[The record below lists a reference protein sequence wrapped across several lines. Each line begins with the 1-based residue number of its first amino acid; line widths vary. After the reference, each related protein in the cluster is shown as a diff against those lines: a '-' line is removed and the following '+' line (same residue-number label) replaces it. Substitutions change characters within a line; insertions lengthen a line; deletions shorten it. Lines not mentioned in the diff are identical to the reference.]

1 MWYLES
7 ISARN
12 ICSFRQ
18 LDYTLQQGVT
28 TLIFGHNADNENQK
42 SNGSGKS
49 TLIET
54 VALGITGSP
63 LRKVSPSEIIND
75 SAEDCYVQ
83 LRLANRATGEGL
95 VVEREI
101 YRKGTS
107 VVRCTV
113 QHGGAE
119 QEIAQASV
127 DAYNKYILDRLGITR
142 DELFSSFI
150 LSKHRYQDFL
160 SLSDKDKKDVI
171 NRFSNGIL
179 VDQAIA
185 QVEADLEPLRAKLR
199 ETDLELAGIDG
210 RIEML
215 SEQIRTEE
223 DGRREKERSKQEKID
238 CIKDTIAR
246 KRALIRDCEAGIEYQ
261 KLLNDTV
268 ADIDKELQT
277 LEDSDTPLGECI
289 AGVRQILTSLPACK
303 ITDWTKIVATRNRE
317 IADARTEIDK
327 WTQIIANT
335 GQKIA
340 RAQADFLALQS
351 EYRIFIQDADNKDDS
366 LKAEMQSLAERLS
379 SANTTQEELQ
389 KRRRTISAA
398 IETLNAKLAGTVTC
412 PACGHEFLVSD
423 EDFDVTG
430 AQAELE
436 HRQTDL
442 KDVGDNLLDS
452 QLEAEKVEMMMVHV
466 RNESRNL
473 AGFREQWKDRIAKGE
488 RAVQAAEYEM
498 EGARFNI
505 KRVQDFVAARTKEV
519 EDMRRS
525 LFDEAYEGIDAAK
538 KTGERIIAEHGEQ
551 ISAANSSIETLQ
563 QTITEL
569 ETSTGSR
576 LIASLKESLKS
587 YRKKSAGVLEN
598 KTALESRV
606 NALTTQVQV
615 FSQFRTHLAN
625 TKINALSAMMNQVLS
640 DLGSD
645 LRITLS
651 GYTQLKSGAI
661 REKISVS
668 IIRDGMDCGSFG
680 KFSEG
685 EKMRVNLSSVIA
697 MQRLVNGNC
706 DVDKGLDLLVID
718 ELGDSLD
725 ETGLAS
731 TFSAINKLGLTAL
744 VVSHGLTNEGYPYKL
759 QIVKENGESRIDNG

>member
-1 MWYLES
+1 MWYLERV
-7 ISARN
+7 SARN

-49 TLIET
+49 TLIEA
-54 VALGITGSP
+54 VAFGITGSP
-63 LRKVSPSEIIND
+63 LRKVRSEEIIND
-75 SAEDCYVQ
+75 GAEDCYVQ

-107 VVRCTV
+107 AVRCTIHYDGTEEEV
-113 QHGGAE
+113 
-119 QEIAQASV
+119 AQASV

-160 SLSDKDKKDVI
+160 SSSDKDKKDVI

-179 VDQAIA
+179 VDRAIA

-199 ETDLELAGIDG
+199 DADLELAGIDG

-215 SEQIRTEE
+215 SEQILSEE
-223 DGRREKERSKQEKID
+223 DGRREKERSKQEKIA
-238 CIKDTIAR
+238 CIKDTIAQ
-246 KRALIRDCEAGIEYQ
+246 KRALIRDCEAGIGYQ
-261 KLLNDTV
+261 KLMADTV
-268 ADIDKELQT
+268 AGIDRELQQ
-277 LEDSDTPLGECI
+277 LEDSDTPLGECM
-289 AGVRQILTSLPACK
+289 ASVRQILAPFPECK
-303 ITDWTKIVATRNRE
+303 ITDWTQIVATKNRE

-340 RAQADFLALQS
+340 RAQTDLMALQS
-351 EYRIFIQDADNKDDS
+351 EYRMFTQDAEGKECD

-379 SANTTQEELQ
+379 SAAAAQQELK
-389 KRRRTISAA
+389 KRRRDISAA
-398 IETLNAKLAGTVTC
+398 VETLNAKLAGTVTC

-436 HRQTDL
+436 RRQADL
-442 KDVGDNLLDS
+442 KDVGDSLLDTE
-452 QLEAEKVEMMMVHV
+452 LEAEKVEMMMVHV

-473 AGFREQWKDRIAKGE
+473 SDFREQWKDRLSKGE

-505 KRVQDFVAARTKEV
+505 KRVQDFVAARSREV
-519 EDMRRS
+519 EEMRRS
-525 LFDEAYEGIDAAK
+525 LFDEAYDGIDAAK
-538 KTGERIIAEHGEQ
+538 KTGERTIAEFGEQ

-569 ETSTGSR
+569 ETTTGSQ
-576 LIASLKESLKS
+576 LITSLKESLKS
-587 YRKKSAGVLEN
+587 YRKKSAGVLEE

-606 NALTTQVQV
+606 NSLTTQIQV

-625 TKINALSAMMNQVLS
+625 TKINALSAMMNQVLA

-685 EKMRVNLSSVIA
+685 EKMRVNLSSIIA

-706 DVDKGLDLLVID
+706 DDGKGLDLLVID

-759 QIVKENGESRIDNG
+759 QIVKENGESRIDNR

>member
-1 MWYLES
+1 MWYLDHLT
-7 ISARN
+7 ARN

-49 TLIET
+49 TLIE
-54 VALGITGSP
+54 AIAFGITGSP
-63 LRKVSPSEIIND
+63 LRKVRSEEIIND
-75 SAEDCYVQ
+75 SAEACNVQ
-83 LRLANRATGEGL
+83 LRFANRVTGEVL
-95 VVEREI
+95 ILEREI

-107 VVRCTV
+107 DVRCTLKSNGIEKEV
-113 QHGGAE
+113 V
-119 QEIAQASV
+119 QASV
-127 DAYNKYILDRLGITR
+127 DAYNKYILERLGITR

-160 SLSDKDKKDVI
+160 SSSDKDKKDVI

-199 ETDLELAGIDG
+199 DADLELAGIDG

-246 KRALIRDCEAGIEYQ
+246 KRALIRDCEAGIGYQ

-289 AGVRQILTSLPACK
+289 AGVRQILTPLPACK

-340 RAQADFLALQS
+340 RAQADLLALQS

-379 SANTTQEELQ
+379 SANTAQEELQ
-389 KRRRTISAA
+389 KRRRIISAA

-436 HRQTDL
+436 RRQTDL

-466 RNESRNL
+466 RNESRSL
-473 AGFREQWKDRIAKGE
+473 ADFREQWKDRIAKGE

-525 LFDEAYEGIDAAK
+525 LFDEAYEGIDTAK
-538 KTGERIIAEHGEQ
+538 KTGERIIAEYGEQ

-606 NALTTQVQV
+606 NALTTQIQV

-759 QIVKENGESRIDNG
+759 QIVKENGLSYIK

>member
-1 MWYLES
+1 MWYLDHLT
-7 ISARN
+7 ARN

-49 TLIET
+49 TLIE
-54 VALGITGSP
+54 AIAFGITGSP
-63 LRKVSPSEIIND
+63 LRKVRSEEIIND
-75 SAEDCYVQ
+75 SAEACNVQ
-83 LRLANRATGEGL
+83 LRFANRVTGEVL
-95 VVEREI
+95 ILEREI

-107 VVRCTV
+107 DVRCTLKSNGIEKEV
-113 QHGGAE
+113 V
-119 QEIAQASV
+119 QASV
-127 DAYNKYILDRLGITR
+127 DAYNKYILERLGITR

-160 SLSDKDKKDVI
+160 SSSDKDKKDVI

-199 ETDLELAGIDG
+199 DADLELAGIDG

-246 KRALIRDCEAGIEYQ
+246 KRALIRDCEAGIGYQ

-289 AGVRQILTSLPACK
+289 AGVRQILTPLPACK
-303 ITDWTKIVATRNRE
+303 ITDWTKIVATRNHE

-340 RAQADFLALQS
+340 RAQADLFALQS

-366 LKAEMQSLAERLS
+366 LKAEMQSLSERLS
-379 SANTTQEELQ
+379 SANTAQEELQ
-389 KRRRTISAA
+389 KRRRIISAA

-436 HRQTDL
+436 RRQTDL

-452 QLEAEKVEMMMVHV
+452 QLEAEKVEMMIVHV
-466 RNESRNL
+466 RNESRSL
-473 AGFREQWKDRIAKGE
+473 ADFREQWKDRIAKGE

-525 LFDEAYEGIDAAK
+525 LFDEAYEGIDTAK

-606 NALTTQVQV
+606 NALTTQIQV

-625 TKINALSAMMNQVLS
+625 TKINALSAMMNQVLA

-759 QIVKENGESRIDNG
+759 QIVKENGLSYIK

>member
-1 MWYLES
+1 MWYLDHLT
-7 ISARN
+7 ARN

-49 TLIET
+49 TLIE
-54 VALGITGSP
+54 AIAFGITGSP
-63 LRKVSPSEIIND
+63 LRKVRSEEIIND
-75 SAEDCYVQ
+75 SAEACNVQ
-83 LRLANRATGEGL
+83 LRFANRVTGEVL
-95 VVEREI
+95 ILEREI

-107 VVRCTV
+107 DVRCTLKSNGIEKEV
-113 QHGGAE
+113 V
-119 QEIAQASV
+119 QASV
-127 DAYNKYILDRLGITR
+127 DAYNKYILERLGITR

-160 SLSDKDKKDVI
+160 SSSDKDKKDVI

-199 ETDLELAGIDG
+199 DADLELAGIDG

-246 KRALIRDCEAGIEYQ
+246 KRALIRDCEAGIGYQ

-289 AGVRQILTSLPACK
+289 AGVRQILTPLPACK

-340 RAQADFLALQS
+340 RAQADLFALQS

-366 LKAEMQSLAERLS
+366 LKAEMQSLSERLS
-379 SANTTQEELQ
+379 SANTAQEELQ
-389 KRRRTISAA
+389 KRRRIISAA

-436 HRQTDL
+436 RRQTDL

-452 QLEAEKVEMMMVHV
+452 QLEAEKVEMMIVHV
-466 RNESRNL
+466 RNESRSL
-473 AGFREQWKDRIAKGE
+473 ADFREQWKDRIAKGE

-525 LFDEAYEGIDAAK
+525 LFDEAYEGIDTAK

-606 NALTTQVQV
+606 NALTTQIQV

-759 QIVKENGESRIDNG
+759 QIVKENGLSYIK

>member
-1 MWYLES
+1 MWYLDHLT
-7 ISARN
+7 ARN

-49 TLIET
+49 TLIE
-54 VALGITGSP
+54 AIAFGITGSP
-63 LRKVSPSEIIND
+63 LRKVRSEEIIND
-75 SAEDCYVQ
+75 SAEACNVQ
-83 LRLANRATGEGL
+83 LRFANRVTGEVL
-95 VVEREI
+95 ILEREI

-107 VVRCTV
+107 DVRCTLKSNGIEKEV
-113 QHGGAE
+113 V
-119 QEIAQASV
+119 QASV
-127 DAYNKYILDRLGITR
+127 DAYNKYILERLGITR

-160 SLSDKDKKDVI
+160 SSSDKDKKDVI

-199 ETDLELAGIDG
+199 DADLELAGIDG

-246 KRALIRDCEAGIEYQ
+246 KRALIRDCEAGIGYQ

-268 ADIDKELQT
+268 ADIDKELKT

-289 AGVRQILTSLPACK
+289 AGVRQILTPLPACK

-317 IADARTEIDK
+317 IADARTEIEK

-340 RAQADFLALQS
+340 RAQADLFALQS

-379 SANTTQEELQ
+379 SANTAQEELQ
-389 KRRRTISAA
+389 KRRRIISAA

-436 HRQTDL
+436 RRQTDL

-452 QLEAEKVEMMMVHV
+452 QLEAEKVEMMIVHV
-466 RNESRNL
+466 RNESRSM
-473 AGFREQWKDRIAKGE
+473 ADFREQWKDRIAKGE

-525 LFDEAYEGIDAAK
+525 LFDEAYEGIDTTK

-606 NALTTQVQV
+606 NALTTQIQV

-759 QIVKENGESRIDNG
+759 QIVKENGLSYIK